1 MKNLSCR
8 LLLGAGRVD
17 YRCIITG
24 TCKMVLSRAA
34 LPFILTLD
42 NALFAL
48 RPCAGRVDL
57 LLPTGCPAKAASAAN
72 PPPEA
77 LLDAP
82 VQIHTDCTNAMR
94 ARFEPDPLAFRAE
107 WI

>member
-8 LLLGAGRVD
+8 LLLGAGRV
-17 YRCIITG
+17 G
-24 TCKMVLSRAA
+24 
-34 LPFILTLD
+34 FH
-42 NALFAL
+42 
-48 RPCAGRVDL
+48 RPCSGRVDL
-57 LLPTGCPAKAASAAN
+57 LLPTGIPAKAASAAN

-77 LLDAP
+77 LPDAP